1 MKKTTASRFLLNRI
15 LKVETMFL
23 LNVCAVRILNKTMQN
38 PTQQCGACVVCLCV
52 WRGACVTKIDEDRLQ
67 RRDRNKRNVCVLG
80 ITFSGEQQENADNSK
95 HDGTRSI
102 LPKLRPCNVGVLGIT
117 FSGEQQEN
125 ADNSKHDGT
134 RSILP
139 KLRPYIVSSVHLNR
153 RTFYLPRVQRKER
166 GLSPNG

>member
-1 MKKTTASRFLLNRI
+1 M
-15 LKVETMFL
+15 
-23 LNVCAVRILNKTMQN
+23 
-38 PTQQCGACVVCLCV
+38 CGVLFCV

-67 RRDRNKRNVCVLG
+67 RRDRNKRNVC
-80 ITFSGEQQENADNSK
+80 
-95 HDGTRSI
+95 
-102 LPKLRPCNVGVLGIT
+102 VLGIT

-166 GLSPNG
+166 GLSPNS

>member
-1 MKKTTASRFLLNRI
+1 MRC
-15 LKVETMFL
+15 M
-23 LNVCAVRILNKTMQN
+23 
-38 PTQQCGACVVCLCV
+38 CGVFFCV

-125 ADNSKHDGT
+125 ADNWVSLTKLMRTKIDGESEVRT
-134 RSILP
+134 AGHRKREVLAATSTIKRRYAL
-139 KLRPYIVSSVHLNR
+139 LNKN
-153 RTFYLPRVQRKER
+153 F
-166 GLSPNG
+166 

>member
-1 MKKTTASRFLLNRI
+1 M
-15 LKVETMFL
+15 
-23 LNVCAVRILNKTMQN
+23 
-38 PTQQCGACVVCLCV
+38 CGVLFCV

>member
-1 MKKTTASRFLLNRI
+1 MQLESGAKPCKIQLNNAVHVWRF
-15 LKVETMFL
+15 F
-23 LNVCAVRILNKTMQN
+23 
-38 PTQQCGACVVCLCV
+38 CV

>member
-1 MKKTTASRFLLNRI
+1 M
-15 LKVETMFL
+15 
-23 LNVCAVRILNKTMQN
+23 
-38 PTQQCGACVVCLCV
+38 CGVLFCV
-52 WRGACVTKIDEDRLQ
+52 WRGACVKKIDEDRLQ

-125 ADNSKHDGT
+125 ADNSKHDGK

-139 KLRPYIVSSVHLNR
+139 MLRPCNIPLKVASISIVEHCICQECNVKNVDSHPMAQNQNRKMILRQRMKKNTRTHADAHLWP
-153 RTFYLPRVQRKER
+153 Y
-166 GLSPNG
+166 

>member
-1 MKKTTASRFLLNRI
+1 MRC
-15 LKVETMFL
+15 M
-23 LNVCAVRILNKTMQN
+23 
-38 PTQQCGACVVCLCV
+38 CGVLFCV

-67 RRDRNKRNVCVLG
+67 RRDRNKRNVCVLGITFSGEQQENADNSKHDGTRSILPKLRPCNVGVLG